1 MPKHF
6 VPSRAY
12 ARERTTH
19 VDVSRTSE
27 TGKKKKLAKATE
39 TNGLAEI
46 ANNLLSPL
54 YERMQNEEYVWS
66 RCWKWKIE
74 LDHDRYNM
82 SEEVS

>member
-1 MPKHF
+1 M
-6 VPSRAY
+6 
-12 ARERTTH
+12 H
-19 VDVSRTSE
+19 VKGPHMWTCQEQVKLE
-27 TGKKKKLAKATE
+27 KKKKLAKATE

-74 LDHDRYNM
+74 LDHYRYNM
-82 SEEVS
+82 SEEVA